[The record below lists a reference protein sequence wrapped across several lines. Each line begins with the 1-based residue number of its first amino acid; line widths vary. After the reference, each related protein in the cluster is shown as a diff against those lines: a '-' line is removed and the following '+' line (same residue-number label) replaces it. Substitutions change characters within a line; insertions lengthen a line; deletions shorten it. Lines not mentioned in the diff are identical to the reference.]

1 VRGKRKISFF
11 ALVGAS
17 LLVTT
22 VFYPTAFAEGVIPQ
36 WIKNTA
42 LWYGE
47 GSISETEFLN
57 AIKFLIEN
65 DLIEL
70 EENMDKTIPVSAS
83 ATVMIPNG
91 NFDISRSGFYI
102 PLNLEVRTGT
112 TVKWTNDDS
121 VPHTIQSQNEFGEI
135 IGLFNSAPLQT
146 GESFEFTFEESGVYN
161 YFCSL
166 HPWRVGIITVR

>member
-1 VRGKRKISFF
+1 MQRRQKISIIAVCGILF
-11 ALVGAS
+11 LGS
-17 LLVTT
+17 MM
-22 VFYPTAFAEGVIPQ
+22 FYPSASAESLPQ

-57 AIKFLIEN
+57 AIQFLIEN

-70 EENMDKTIPVSAS
+70 EQDEIVTENINSSVL
-83 ATVMIPNG
+83 IPNG
-91 NFDISRSGFYI
+91 NYDVSGTSFYI
-102 PLNLEVRTGT
+102 PLNLEVTRGT
-112 TVKWTNDDS
+112 NVIWVNDDS
-121 VPHTIQSQNEFGEI
+121 VPHTVQSQNDKGEV

-146 GESFEFTFEESGVYN
+146 GETFEYTFDEAGLYN
-161 YFCSL
+161 YYCSF

>member
-1 VRGKRKISFF
+1 MQRRQKISIIAVCSVLF
-11 ALVGAS
+11 LGS
-17 LLVTT
+17 MM
-22 VFYPTAFAEGVIPQ
+22 FYPSASAESLPQ

-57 AIKFLIEN
+57 AIQFLIEN

-70 EENMDKTIPVSAS
+70 EQDEIVSENFNSSVL
-83 ATVMIPNG
+83 IPNG
-91 NFDISRSGFYI
+91 NYDVSGTSFYI
-102 PLNLEVRTGT
+102 PLNLEVTRGT
-112 TVKWTNDDS
+112 NVIWVNDDS
-121 VPHTIQSQNEFGEI
+121 VPHTVQSQNDKGEI

-146 GESFEFTFEESGVYN
+146 GETFEYTFDESGEYN
-161 YFCSL
+161 YYCSF

>member
-1 VRGKRKISFF
+1 VQRRQKISIIAVCGVLF
-11 ALVGAS
+11 LGSMMLYPSAS
-17 LLVTT
+17 
-22 VFYPTAFAEGVIPQ
+22 AESLPQ

-70 EENMDKTIPVSAS
+70 DQGEIVTENINSSVL
-83 ATVMIPNG
+83 IPNG
-91 NFDISRSGFYI
+91 NYDVSGTSFYI
-102 PLNLEVRTGT
+102 PLNLEVTRGT
-112 TVKWTNDDS
+112 NVIWVNDDS
-121 VPHTIQSQNEFGEI
+121 VPHTVQSQNDKGEV

-146 GESFEFTFEESGVYN
+146 GETFEYTFDEAGVYN
-161 YFCSL
+161 YYCSF

>member
-1 VRGKRKISFF
+1 VQRRQKISIIAVCGVLF
-11 ALVGAS
+11 LGSMMLYPSAS
-17 LLVTT
+17 
-22 VFYPTAFAEGVIPQ
+22 AESLPQ

-70 EENMDKTIPVSAS
+70 DQGEIVTENINSSVL
-83 ATVMIPNG
+83 IPNG
-91 NFDISRSGFYI
+91 NYDVSGTSFYI
-102 PLNLEVRTGT
+102 PLNLEVTRGT
-112 TVKWTNDDS
+112 NVIWVNDDS
-121 VPHTIQSQNEFGEI
+121 VPHTIQSQNDKGEI

-146 GESFEFTFEESGVYN
+146 GETFEYTFDEAGVYN
-161 YFCSL
+161 YYCSF

>member
-1 VRGKRKISFF
+1 VQRRQKISIIAVCGVLF
-11 ALVGAS
+11 LGS
-17 LLVTT
+17 MM
-22 VFYPTAFAEGVIPQ
+22 FYPSASAENLPQ

-57 AIKFLIEN
+57 AIQFLIEN

-70 EENMDKTIPVSAS
+70 EQDELVSENLNSSVL
-83 ATVMIPNG
+83 IPNG
-91 NFDISRSGFYI
+91 NYDVSGTSFYI
-102 PLNLEVRTGT
+102 PLNLEVTRGT
-112 TVKWTNDDS
+112 NVIWVNDDS
-121 VPHTIQSQNEFGEI
+121 VPHTVQSQNDKGEI

-146 GESFEFTFEESGVYN
+146 GETFEYTFDEAGVYN
-161 YFCSL
+161 YYCSF

>member
-1 VRGKRKISFF
+1 VQRRQKISIIAVCGILF
-11 ALVGAS
+11 LGS
-17 LLVTT
+17 MM
-22 VFYPTAFAEGVIPQ
+22 FYPSASAESLPQ

-57 AIKFLIEN
+57 AIQFLIEN

-70 EENMDKTIPVSAS
+70 EQDEIVTENINSSVL
-83 ATVMIPNG
+83 IPNG
-91 NFDISRSGFYI
+91 NYDVSGTSFYI
-102 PLNLEVRTGT
+102 PLNLEVTRGT
-112 TVKWTNDDS
+112 NVIWVNDDS
-121 VPHTIQSQNEFGEI
+121 VLHTVQSQNDKGEV

-146 GESFEFTFEESGVYN
+146 GETFEYTFDEAGLYN
-161 YFCSL
+161 YYCSF